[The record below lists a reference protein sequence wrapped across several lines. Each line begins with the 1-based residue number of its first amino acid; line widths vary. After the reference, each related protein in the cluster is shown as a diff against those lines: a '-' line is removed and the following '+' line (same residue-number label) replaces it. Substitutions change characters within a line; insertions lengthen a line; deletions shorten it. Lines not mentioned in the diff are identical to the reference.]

1 MKADAALDLAPFY
14 SHESLAVT
22 CNAELP
28 GQSLSVPNE
37 PQVAVL
43 RGAVGE
49 LHTPIDVG

>member
-1 MKADAALDLAPFY
+1 MKADAALDFAAFF

-37 PQVAVL
+37 PQVAAL
-43 RGAVGE
+43 RGEVGE
-49 LHTPIDVG
+49 FHTPIDVG